1 MRNNEHGFSLVELMV
16 VMAITSVLVTLGA
29 FAVRNF
35 WLVRSL
41 SGGQDEIA
49 SQMRAVQ
56 AKVMAE
62 SNPLIYGVGFREGTN
77 EWQIV
82 RYRAAVGT
90 TPASC
95 VGDGT
100 RRFDAGVVISDVN
113 FSTSLAGQSVGGMV
127 TLCQSVAGM
136 STVPNDGFVFFLP
149 RGMATSGTVTI
160 RQPNLGRTA
169 TVEVFALS
177 GRVRQL

>member
-1 MRNNEHGFSLVELMV
+1 MKRNEHGFTLVELMV
-16 VMAITSVLVTLGA
+16 VMSITTVLLGLGA

-35 WLVRSL
+35 WLVRSV
-41 SGGQDEIA
+41 SGAQDEIA

-56 AKVMAE
+56 SKVMAE
-62 SNPLIYGVGFREGTN
+62 SNPLVYGVGFREGTN

-82 RYRAAVGT
+82 RYNSESDT
-90 TPASC
+90 C

-113 FSTSLAGQSVGGMV
+113 FSSTLAGQDISNMIGVCDNV
-127 TLCQSVAGM
+127 IAA
-136 STVPNDGFVFFLP
+136 PPDGFAFFLP
-149 RGMATSGTVTI
+149 RGLATPGTVTVY
-160 RQPNLGRTA
+160 QPNIDRSA

>member
-1 MRNNEHGFSLVELMV
+1 MFKRDNEHGFTLIELMV
-16 VMAITSVLVTLGA
+16 VMSITTVLLGLGA

-56 AKVMAE
+56 SKVMAE
-62 SNPLIYGVGFREGTN
+62 SNPLIYGIGFREGTS

-100 RRFDAGVVISDVN
+100 RRFDAKVTISDVD
-113 FSTSLAGQSVGGMV
+113 FETTLAGQDVSAMVG
-127 TLCQSVAGM
+127 LCDDVIAA
-136 STVPNDGFVFFLP
+136 PPDGFVFFLP
-149 RGMATSGTVTI
+149 RGLATAGTVTI
-160 RQPNLGRTA
+160 RQSILDRTA
-169 TVEVFALS
+169 TVEVFSLS
-177 GRVRQL
+177 GRVREL